1 MDRKGTYM
9 KEIMI
14 PVKEKD
20 YKLKNAALASIQK
33 ILVSQ
38 YKVPSNLATTL
49 IKRSKIDQI
58 FDRNAEIAAHT
69 SNKTWA
75 QRAYEQLSENDK
87 VSRLAKR
94 NVSKTSKYTGKKKI
108 HA

>member
-1 MDRKGTYM
+1 
-9 KEIMI
+9 MI
-14 PVKEKD
+14 SMEKKD
-20 YKLKNAALASIQK
+20 YVLKKTALDSIQK

-38 YKVPSNLATTL
+38 YKVPSSLAPIL

-75 QRAYEQLSENDK
+75 QRAHEQLNANDN
-87 VSRLAKR
+87 VLRSTPH
-94 NVSKTSKYTGKKKI
+94 NVSKTSKSARRRKI
-108 HA
+108 NA